1 MESRPGR
8 RQLGLK
14 KETVRRLS
22 ERQLQEVDV
31 AGASGGTC
39 PYCAIPTDADTYLCS
54 KAVVGTC
61 FSAQTYC

>member
-1 MESRPGR
+1 MDSRPAPR
-8 RQLGLK
+8 RLGLRK
-14 KETVRRLS
+14 KTVRLLS
-22 ERQLQEVDV
+22 ESQLQAVDV

-61 FSAQTYC
+61 YSALGFC